1 MEASDRA
8 RIAQFVAAQEM
19 VDRQTADLAALS
31 SLDDEQE
38 EVVEQKPRGKKSAPA
53 VERKVV
59 AWRVLKAGVVV
70 LPGSG
75 AIHVHLGKEI
85 RDPHF
90 AAALKR
96 VGIPLR
102 EVFG

>member
-1 MEASDRA
+1 MEAVDRA

-19 VDRQTADLAALS
+19 VNRQAADESELSAL
-31 SLDDEQE
+31 ENEPE
-38 EVVEQKPRGKKSAPA
+38 EVVEPKPRGKKPAPV

-75 AIHVHLGKEI
+75 AVHVNLGKEI

-102 EVFG
+102 EVLG